1 MEPLIVISVLKQL
14 SAPEAEKTILLDW
27 LESACLLRAQMKG
40 AVVSEPLLSQLKQQL
55 NPVLLRLAGW
65 EAVPQNRG
73 LCQQLELQISF
84 FYKEIVSVTGQ
95 SPAQLLLNWKHAASE
110 AGSEPGPQRAAACPM
125 QADNAFTGTDAEP
138 SSVQQPA
145 SGYSRYE

>member
-27 LESACLLRAQMKG
+27 LGSACLLRVQMSG
-40 AVVSEPLLSQLKQQL
+40 EVVSEPLLSQLKHQL
-55 NPVLLRLAGW
+55 DPVLLRLAGW
-65 EAVPQNRG
+65 EAVSENRG
-73 LCQQLELQISF
+73 LCQQLEQQISL

-95 SPAQLLLNWKHAASE
+95 SPAQLLRNWRHAASE
-110 AGSEPGPQRAAACPM
+110 AGHGLDPQSATACQMPTES
-125 QADNAFTGTDAEP
+125 AFTGPDAEASP
-138 SSVQQPA
+138 VQQPA